1 MTKRTLELIRVSTES
16 QAGSDRASIP
26 SQRAI
31 NRRTAMAY
39 GLTIVRSIEMSD
51 VSGAS
56 VLLAPEMRELLA
68 LMNDREIHGV
78 VAREFSRLMRP
89 ENFSDYALLQAFSDT
104 NTILYLPEGPID
116 FSSKTGRLMGT
127 IRAAIAGME
136 RTEILER
143 IWSAKEEKRKAGEL
157 GQSKIVLPYG
167 VDYDFATRKWGYTAD
182 ALRVKEGFRLLL
194 SGNTNYNEIARA
206 LDMSSRTLNRAF
218 RNPIY
223 TGLRVISEKRDMSQ
237 AGKGVAVNGRQADR
251 KKIKRTPDEVI
262 RIKVISDPLISEREF
277 EQAQRIMDLK
287 AKSHWRMNSQT
298 EHHFVYNGFLQC
310 VCGEPVHTQPNS
322 GRRRADYY
330 RCSMKCGEP
339 YMRRDLLDPHLNRI
353 FAKRLTSPTFLR
365 RNVVPAIKKQRG
377 PSPDVDRA
385 QRQIES
391 LDSKRQRVLDAY
403 FDNVISAVERDARV
417 AAIDRERRAFETI
430 ASAARPQPDLNLD
443 TLVKTFAPFAE
454 FDLLNRED
462 KRALLNILTP
472 EIVVANYEVKGM
484 LIGSGMVRH
493 TDADGHATSKIW
505 LPLNL
510 KAA

>member
-1 MTKRTLELIRVSTES
+1 MTKRSLELIRVSTES

-26 SQRAI
+26 AQRAI
-31 NRRTAMAY
+31 NRRTALAY

-56 VLLAPEMRELLA
+56 VLMAPEMRELLT

-89 ENFSDYALLQAFSDT
+89 ENFSDYALLQAFADT

-167 VDYDFATRKWGYTAD
+167 VDYDFATRTWSYTPD
-182 ALRVKEGFRLLL
+182 ALRVKEGFRMLL
-194 SGNTNYNEIARA
+194 SGNTNYNEIART
-206 LDMSSRTLNRAF
+206 LGISSRTLNRAF

-223 TGLRVISEKRDMSQ
+223 TGIRVINEKRDMSV
-237 AGKGVAVNGRQADR
+237 AGKCVALNGRQADR
-251 KKIKRTPDEVI
+251 KKVKRNPDEVI
-262 RIKVISDPLISEREF
+262 RVKVIDDPLISEREF
-277 EQAQRIMDLK
+277 EQAQRVMDLK
-287 AKSHWRMNSQT
+287 GKNHWRMNSGT
-298 EHHFVYNGFLQC
+298 EHHFVYNGFLRC
-310 VCGEPVHTQPNS
+310 VCSEPVHTQASS

-330 RCSMKCGEP
+330 RCSAKCGEP

-353 FAKRLTSPTFLR
+353 FAERLTSPTFLR
-365 RNVVPAIKKQRG
+365 QNVVPAINKRRG
-377 PSPDVDRA
+377 PSPDMERA
-385 QRQIES
+385 QQQIES
-391 LDSKRQRVLDAY
+391 LGAKRQRVLDAY
-403 FDNVISAVERDARV
+403 FDNVITAVDRDARV

-430 ASAARPQPDLNLD
+430 VSTARPLPDITLN
-443 TLVKTFAPFAE
+443 TLIEIFAPFVE

-484 LIGSGMVRH
+484 LIGSGMAHH
-493 TDADGHATSKIW
+493 TDAGDHAPTRIYI
-505 LPLNL
+505 PLNL